1 MEQDHLDQQVYPLC
15 IVFISVIHYLDNICD
30 IDYMVKKTI
39 VVTGGAG
46 FIGSNLCIHLLAQSL
61 ENYVICLDNLITGSL
76 DNLREIM
83 EPRNPR
89 FRFINYDITK
99 PINPILFNEED
110 IDEIYHLASIA
121 SPEKYK
127 KYSMETLLTSI
138 NGTQRVLD
146 YCVLY
151 NCKMVFT
158 STSEVYGDPLV
169 HPQPES
175 YYGNVNTVGERSCY
189 DEGKRVAET
198 LIYEYQKRFP
208 DLELK
213 VARLFNTYGPRM
225 DLNDGRVITNFLRQ
239 IKCGAPIE
247 IYGDGT
253 QTRSFCYIDDT
264 VRGLVA
270 FMATPS
276 SDVVTAGPVNIG
288 NPDCEFTMNELVAV
302 FQQVLRRES
311 SDVIEVK
318 YTPRTQ
324 DDPMCR
330 RPVIT
335 KAQELFGFT
344 CDVDLEEGITRMFLA
359 YNSFV

>member
-1 MEQDHLDQQVYPLC
+1 MTT
-15 IVFISVIHYLDNICD
+15 
-30 IDYMVKKTI
+30 MTTAATTTTATRKTI
-39 VVTGGAG
+39 LVTGGAG
-46 FIGSNLCIHLLAQSL
+46 FIGSNLCIHLLSQSPD
-61 ENYVICLDNLITGSL
+61 NHVICVDNLITGHQE
-76 DNLREIM
+76 NLSDIM
-83 EPRNPR
+83 GDGNPR
-89 FRFINYDITK
+89 FRFIEYDITK
-99 PINPILFNEED
+99 AIDPTLFGEEH

-127 KYSMETLLTSI
+127 KYPMETLLTSI

-169 HPQPES
+169 HPQPET

-198 LIYEYQKRFP
+198 LVYEYQKRFP
-208 DLELK
+208 DLDLK

-225 DLNDGRVITNFLRQ
+225 DLDDGRVITNFIRQ
-239 IKCGAPIE
+239 IKRGAPIE

-253 QTRSFCYIDDT
+253 QTRSFCYVDDT

-270 FMATPS
+270 FMGAAETS
-276 SDVVTAGPVNIG
+276 VGDVGPVNIG
-288 NPDCEFTMNELVAV
+288 NPGCEFTMNELVEV
-302 FQQVLRRES
+302 FRRVLGRRGGDDRS
-311 SDVIEVK
+311 HDASDRSAAFEVT
-318 YTPRTQ
+318 YLPRTQ

-335 KAQELFGFT
+335 KAQELFGFR
-344 CDVDLEEGITRMFLA
+344 CDVGLEEGIRCVWDYFQ
-359 YNSFV
+359 

>member
-1 MEQDHLDQQVYPLC
+1 M
-15 IVFISVIHYLDNICD
+15 
-30 IDYMVKKTI
+30 KKTI

-46 FIGSNLCIHLLAQSL
+46 FIGSNLCIYLHNLCD
-61 ENYVICLDNLITGSL
+61 ENHIICVDNLITGHL
-76 DNLREIM
+76 DNLREILSS
-83 EPRNPR
+83 PR
-89 FRFINYDITK
+89 FRFIEYDIAK
-99 PINPILFNEED
+99 PVCPALFGEHV
-110 IDEIYHLASIA
+110 DEIYHLASIA

-151 NCKMVFT
+151 NCKMLFT

-208 DLELK
+208 ELELK

-225 DLNDGRVITNFLRQ
+225 DLNDGRVITNFIRQ
-239 IKCGAPIE
+239 IKRGAPIE

-253 QTRSFCYIDDT
+253 QTRSFCFVDDT
-264 VRGLVA
+264 VRALVA
-270 FMATPS
+270 FMGSRST
-276 SDVVTAGPVNIG
+276 DVISVGPVNIG
-288 NPDCEFTMNELVAV
+288 NPGCEFTMNELVDV
-302 FQQVLRRES
+302 FRRALRRPEGGGAFA
-311 SDVIEVK
+311 VK
-318 YTPRTQ
+318 YLPRTQ

-335 KAQELFGFT
+335 KAEELFGFR
-344 CDVDLEEGITRMFLA
+344 CDVGLEEGIQHVWDYFL
-359 YNSFV
+359 

>member
-1 MEQDHLDQQVYPLC
+1 M
-15 IVFISVIHYLDNICD
+15 
-30 IDYMVKKTI
+30 KKTI

-46 FIGSNLCIHLLAQSL
+46 FIGSNLCLYLLAEST
-61 ENYVICLDNLITGSL
+61 ENHVICVDNLITGNL
-76 DNLREIM
+76 DNLLQILSSS
-83 EPRNPR
+83 R
-89 FRFINYDITK
+89 FRFIDYDITK
-99 PINPILFNEED
+99 PVCPALFGEHV
-110 IDEIYHLASIA
+110 DEIYHLASIA

-151 NCKMVFT
+151 NCKMLFT

-169 HPQPES
+169 HPQPET

-208 DLELK
+208 ELELK

-225 DLNDGRVITNFLRQ
+225 DLDDGRVITNFIRQ
-239 IKCGAPIE
+239 IKRGAPIE
-247 IYGDGT
+247 VYGDGT
-253 QTRSFCYIDDT
+253 QTRSFCFVDDT
-264 VRGLVA
+264 VRALVA
-270 FMATPS
+270 MMAARST
-276 SDVVTAGPVNIG
+276 DVISVGPVNIG
-288 NPDCEFTMNELVAV
+288 NPGCEFTMNELVDV
-302 FQQVLRRES
+302 FRRALRRPEGGGGAFA
-311 SDVIEVK
+311 VK
-318 YTPRTQ
+318 YLPRTQ

-335 KAQELFGFT
+335 KAEELFGFK
-344 CDVDLEEGITRMFLA
+344 CDVGLEEGIRRVWDYFL
-359 YNSFV
+359 

>member
-1 MEQDHLDQQVYPLC
+1 MP
-15 IVFISVIHYLDNICD
+15 
-30 IDYMVKKTI
+30 KTI

-46 FIGSNLCIHLLAQSL
+46 FIGSNLCIHLLAQSH
-61 ENYVICLDNLITGSL
+61 ENYVICVDNLITGSL
-76 DNLREIM
+76 DNLREI
-83 EPRNPR
+83 RNHPR
-89 FRFINYDITK
+89 FLFIDYDITK
-99 PINPILFNEED
+99 PVCPALFGEHV
-110 IDEIYHLASIA
+110 DEIYHLASIA

-127 KYSMETLLTSI
+127 KYSMPTLLTSI
-138 NGTQRVLD
+138 NGTQRVLE

-151 NCKMVFT
+151 NCKMLFT

-208 DLELK
+208 DLDLK
-213 VARLFNTYGPRM
+213 IARLFNTYGPRM
-225 DLNDGRVITNFLRQ
+225 DLDDGRVITNFIRQ
-239 IKCGAPIE
+239 IKRGEAIT

-264 VRGLVA
+264 VRALVA
-270 FMATPS
+270 FMGAAETS
-276 SDVVTAGPVNIG
+276 VCDVGPVNIG
-288 NPDCEFTMNELVAV
+288 NPDCEFTMNELVGV
-302 FQQVLRRES
+302 FRRALQRQGGE
-311 SDVIEVK
+311 DGGGAAFDVK
-318 YTPRTQ
+318 YLPRTQ

-335 KAQELFGFT
+335 KAQELFGFK
-344 CDVDLEEGITRMFLA
+344 CDVGLEEGIQRVWDYFL
-359 YNSFV
+359 

>member
-1 MEQDHLDQQVYPLC
+1 MATT
-15 IVFISVIHYLDNICD
+15 
-30 IDYMVKKTI
+30 MAATTRKTI
-39 VVTGGAG
+39 LVTGGAG
-46 FIGSNLCIHLLAQSL
+46 FIGSNLCIHLLSQSP
-61 ENYVICLDNLITGSL
+61 NNHVICVDNLITGYL
-76 DNLREIM
+76 DNLGEV
-83 EPRNPR
+83 
-89 FRFINYDITK
+89 YAITK
-99 PINPILFNEED
+99 PIDPTLFGEEH

-151 NCKMVFT
+151 NCKMLFT

-169 HPQPES
+169 HPQPET

-198 LIYEYQKRFP
+198 LVYEYQKRFP

-225 DLNDGRVITNFLRQ
+225 DINDGRVITNFIRQ
-239 IKCGAPIE
+239 IKRGEPIT

-253 QTRSFCYIDDT
+253 QTRSFCYVDDT

-270 FMATPS
+270 FMEAPS
-276 SDVVTAGPVNIG
+276 SDILAAGPVNIG
-288 NPDCEFTMNELVAV
+288 NPACEFTMNELVEV
-302 FQQVLRRES
+302 FRRVLR
-311 SDVIEVK
+311 DDAAFAVK
-318 YTPRTQ
+318 YLPRTQ

-335 KAQELFGFT
+335 KAEELFGFRCAVT
-344 CDVDLEEGITRMFLA
+344 LEEGIQRVWDYFL
-359 YNSFV
+359 

>member
-1 MEQDHLDQQVYPLC
+1 MTTATATTATATR
-15 IVFISVIHYLDNICD
+15 
-30 IDYMVKKTI
+30 KTI
-39 VVTGGAG
+39 LVTGGAG
-46 FIGSNLCIHLLAQSL
+46 FIGSNLCIHLLSQSPD
-61 ENYVICLDNLITGSL
+61 NHVICVDNLITGHL
-76 DNLREIM
+76 DNLGEIYAREGGGGGAS
-83 EPRNPR
+83 R
-89 FRFINYDITK
+89 FRFIEYDITK
-99 PINPILFNEED
+99 PVCPALFGEH

-127 KYSMETLLTSI
+127 KYPMDTLLTSI

-169 HPQPES
+169 HPQPET

-208 DLELK
+208 DLDLK

-225 DLNDGRVITNFLRQ
+225 DINDGRVITNFIRQ
-239 IKCGAPIE
+239 IKRGEPIT

-264 VRGLVA
+264 VRALVA
-270 FMATPS
+270 FMEARST
-276 SDVVTAGPVNIG
+276 DILTAGPVNIG
-288 NPDCEFTMNELVAV
+288 NPHCEFTMNELVEV
-302 FQQVLRRES
+302 FRRVLRRDGRS
-311 SDVIEVK
+311 HDTFAVT
-318 YTPRTQ
+318 YLPRTQ

-335 KAQELFGFT
+335 KAQELFGFE
-344 CDVDLEEGITRMFLA
+344 CKVGLEEGIQRVWDYFL
-359 YNSFV
+359 

>member
-1 MEQDHLDQQVYPLC
+1 M
-15 IVFISVIHYLDNICD
+15 SSTTAR
-30 IDYMVKKTI
+30 KTI
-39 VVTGGAG
+39 LVTGGAG
-46 FIGSNLCIHLLAQSL
+46 FIGSNLCIYLLSQSP
-61 ENYVICLDNLITGSL
+61 NNHVICMDNLITGHL
-76 DNLREIM
+76 DNLGEIYARL
-83 EPRNPR
+83 EGGPRDAASR
-89 FRFINYDITK
+89 FRFIEYDITK
-99 PINPILFNEED
+99 PNDPTLLGEEH

-127 KYSMETLLTSI
+127 KYPMETLLTSL

-151 NCKMVFT
+151 NCKMLFT

-169 HPQPES
+169 HPQPET

-208 DLELK
+208 DLDLK

-225 DLNDGRVITNFLRQ
+225 DLDDGRVITNFIRQ
-239 IKCGAPIE
+239 IRRGEPIT

-253 QTRSFCYIDDT
+253 QTRSFCYVDDT

-270 FMATPS
+270 FMEARST
-276 SDVVTAGPVNIG
+276 DILTVGPVNIG
-288 NPDCEFTMNELVAV
+288 NPDCEFTMNELVEV
-302 FQQVLRRES
+302 FRRVLGGRRGEA
-311 SDVIEVK
+311 DVRSAAFAVK
-318 YTPRTQ
+318 YLPRTQ

-335 KAQELFGFT
+335 KAQELFGFR
-344 CDVDLEEGITRMFLA
+344 CAVGLEEGIQRVWDYFQ
-359 YNSFV
+359 

>member
-1 MEQDHLDQQVYPLC
+1 
-15 IVFISVIHYLDNICD
+15 
-30 IDYMVKKTI
+30 MVKKTI

-46 FIGSNLCIHLLAQSL
+46 FIGSNLCIYLLAQSP
-61 ENYVICLDNLITGSL
+61 NNHVICVDNLITGSI
-76 DNLREIM
+76 NNIREIM
-83 EPRNPR
+83 ELRPR
-89 FRFINYDITK
+89 FRFIEYDITK
-99 PINPILFNEED
+99 PINPTLFNEEE

-151 NCKMVFT
+151 NCKMLFT

-169 HPQPES
+169 HPQPET

-208 DLELK
+208 DLDLK
-213 VARLFNTYGPRM
+213 IARLFNTYGPRM
-225 DLNDGRVITNFLRQ
+225 DLNDGRVITNFIRQ
-239 IKCGAPIE
+239 IKRGEPIT

-270 FMATPS
+270 FMAAPS
-276 SDVVTAGPVNIG
+276 LDANILNAGPVNIG
-288 NPDCEFTMNELVAV
+288 NPGCEFTMNELVEV
-302 FQQVLRRES
+302 FRK
-311 SDVIEVK
+311 VIQRPGDITDGGYGNAFEVK
-318 YTPRTQ
+318 YLPRTQ

-335 KAQELFGFT
+335 KAEELFGFN
-344 CDVDLEEGITRMFLA
+344 CDVGLEEGIQRVWDYFL
-359 YNSFV
+359 

>member
-1 MEQDHLDQQVYPLC
+1 M
-15 IVFISVIHYLDNICD
+15 
-30 IDYMVKKTI
+30 
-39 VVTGGAG
+39 
-46 FIGSNLCIHLLAQSL
+46 
-61 ENYVICLDNLITGSL
+61 DNLITGHL
-76 DNLREIM
+76 DNLGEIYAREGGGGGGGTAS
-83 EPRNPR
+83 R
-89 FRFINYDITK
+89 FRFIEYDITK
-99 PINPILFNEED
+99 PNDPTLLGEEH

-127 KYSMETLLTSI
+127 KYPMETLLTSI

-169 HPQPES
+169 HPQPET

-198 LIYEYQKRFP
+198 LVYEYQKRFP
-208 DLELK
+208 DLDLK

-225 DLNDGRVITNFLRQ
+225 DLDDGRVITNFIRQ
-239 IKCGAPIE
+239 IKRGAPIE

-253 QTRSFCYIDDT
+253 QTRSFCYVDDT
-264 VRGLVA
+264 VRALVA
-270 FMATPS
+270 FMEARST
-276 SDVVTAGPVNIG
+276 DILTVGPVNIG
-288 NPDCEFTMNELVAV
+288 NPACEFTMNELVEV
-302 FQQVLRRES
+302 FRRVLGRPEGGNRGE
-311 SDVIEVK
+311 DVNGSFEVK
-318 YTPRTQ
+318 YLSRTQ

-335 KAQELFGFT
+335 KAQELFGFECKVT
-344 CDVDLEEGITRMFLA
+344 LEEGIQRVWDYFL
-359 YNSFV
+359 

>member
-1 MEQDHLDQQVYPLC
+1 MT
-15 IVFISVIHYLDNICD
+15 
-30 IDYMVKKTI
+30 MKKTI

-46 FIGSNLCIHLLAQSL
+46 FIGSNLCIYLHNLCD
-61 ENYVICLDNLITGSL
+61 ENHIICVDNLITGHL
-76 DNLREIM
+76 DNLREILSS
-83 EPRNPR
+83 PR
-89 FRFINYDITK
+89 FQFIEYDIAK
-99 PINPILFNEED
+99 PVCPALFGEHV
-110 IDEIYHLASIA
+110 DEIYHLASIA

-151 NCKMVFT
+151 NCKMLFT

-208 DLELK
+208 ELELK

-225 DLNDGRVITNFLRQ
+225 DLNDGRVITNFIRQ
-239 IKCGAPIE
+239 IKRGEPIT

-253 QTRSFCYIDDT
+253 QTRSFGYPPDT
-264 VRGLVA
+264 VRALVA
-270 FMATPS
+270 FMGSRST
-276 SDVVTAGPVNIG
+276 DVISVGPVNIG
-288 NPDCEFTMNELVAV
+288 NPGCEFTMNQLVDV
-302 FQQVLRRES
+302 FRRALQVLRG
-311 SDVIEVK
+311 DDNCAIAVK
-318 YTPRTQ
+318 YLPRTQ

-335 KAQELFGFT
+335 RAEELFGFK
-344 CDVDLEEGITRMFLA
+344 CDVGLEEGIQRVWDYFL
-359 YNSFV
+359 

>member
-1 MEQDHLDQQVYPLC
+1 MNK
-15 IVFISVIHYLDNICD
+15 I
-30 IDYMVKKTI
+30 I

-46 FIGSNLCIHLLAQSL
+46 FIGSNLCIYLHDESE
-61 ENYVICLDNLITGSL
+61 ENHIICIDNLITGNV
-76 DNLREIM
+76 DNLKEIISS
-83 EPRNPR
+83 PR
-89 FRFINYDITK
+89 FKFIEWDIT
-99 PINPILFNEED
+99 NPVCPALFGERV
-110 IDEIYHLASIA
+110 DEIYHLASIA

-127 KYSMETLLTSI
+127 KYSMKTLLTSL

-151 NCKMVFT
+151 NCKMLFT
-158 STSEVYGDPLV
+158 STSEVYGDPFI

-198 LIYEYQKRFP
+198 LIYEYQKKFP

-225 DLNDGRVITNFLRQ
+225 DLDDGRVITNFIRQ
-239 IKCGAPIE
+239 IKRGAPVT

-253 QTRSFCYIDDT
+253 QTRSFCYIDDM

-270 FMATPS
+270 FMATANTS
-276 SDVVTAGPVNIG
+276 ICDVGPVNIG
-288 NPDCEFTMNELVAV
+288 NPGCEFTMNELVTV
-302 FQQVLRRES
+302 FRKALRRPGGGDDDDGS
-311 SDVIEVK
+311 HDDRSGAFEVK

-335 KAQELFGFT
+335 KAEELFGFR
-344 CDVDLEEGITRMFLA
+344 CDVTLEEGIQRVWDYF
-359 YNSFV
+359 FVVI

>member
-1 MEQDHLDQQVYPLC
+1 VTIETVAATM
-15 IVFISVIHYLDNICD
+15 
-30 IDYMVKKTI
+30 KKTI

-46 FIGSNLCIHLLAQSL
+46 FIGSNLCFYLHDQRD
-61 ENYVICLDNLITGSL
+61 ENYIICVDNLITGNL
-76 DNLREIM
+76 DNLLELLIS
-83 EPRNPR
+83 PR
-89 FRFINYDITK
+89 FRFIDYDITK
-99 PINPILFNEED
+99 PVCPALFGEHV
-110 IDEIYHLASIA
+110 DEIYHLASIA

-151 NCKMVFT
+151 NCKMLFT

-169 HPQPES
+169 HPQPET

-208 DLELK
+208 ELELK

-225 DLNDGRVITNFLRQ
+225 DLDDGRVITNFIRQ
-239 IKCGAPIE
+239 IKRGEPIT

-253 QTRSFCYIDDT
+253 QTRSFCYVDDT
-264 VRGLVA
+264 VRALVT
-270 FMATPS
+270 FMGAAETS
-276 SDVVTAGPVNIG
+276 VGDVGPVNIG
-288 NPDCEFTMNELVAV
+288 NPDCEFTMNDLVEV
-302 FQQVLRRES
+302 FRRALGRDGRS
-311 SDVIEVK
+311 AAFAVK
-318 YTPRTQ
+318 YLPRTQ

-335 KAQELFGFT
+335 KAKELFGFS
-344 CDVDLEEGITRMFLA
+344 CKVDLEEGICRVWDYFL
-359 YNSFV
+359 

>member
-1 MEQDHLDQQVYPLC
+1 M
-15 IVFISVIHYLDNICD
+15 
-30 IDYMVKKTI
+30 KKTI

-46 FIGSNLCIHLLAQSL
+46 FIGSNLCIYLHNLRN
-61 ENYVICLDNLITGSL
+61 ENHIICVDNLITGHL
-76 DNLREIM
+76 DNLREILSSS
-83 EPRNPR
+83 R
-89 FRFINYDITK
+89 FQFIEYDIAK
-99 PINPILFNEED
+99 PVCPALFGEHV
-110 IDEIYHLASIA
+110 DEIYHLASIA

-151 NCKMVFT
+151 NCKMLFT

-169 HPQPES
+169 HPQPEL

-208 DLELK
+208 DLDLK

-225 DLNDGRVITNFLRQ
+225 DLNDGRVITNFIRQ
-239 IKCGAPIE
+239 IKRGEPIT

-253 QTRSFCYIDDT
+253 QTRSFCFVDDT
-264 VRGLVA
+264 VRALVA
-270 FMATPS
+270 FMNTRS
-276 SDVVTAGPVNIG
+276 TDVISVGPVNIG
-288 NPDCEFTMNELVAV
+288 NPGCEFMMNQLVDV
-302 FQQVLRRES
+302 FRKALRRPEGGGGGGAFA
-311 SDVIEVK
+311 VK
-318 YTPRTQ
+318 YLPRTQ

-335 KAQELFGFT
+335 KAEDLFGFK
-344 CDVDLEEGITRMFLA
+344 CEVGLEEGIQRVWDYFL
-359 YNSFV
+359 

>member
-1 MEQDHLDQQVYPLC
+1 MAATTT
-15 IVFISVIHYLDNICD
+15 
-30 IDYMVKKTI
+30 MAATMAATTTRKTI
-39 VVTGGAG
+39 LVTGGAG
-46 FIGSNLCIHLLAQSL
+46 FIGSNLCIHLLSQSP
-61 ENYVICLDNLITGSL
+61 NNHVICVDNLITGYL
-76 DNLREIM
+76 DNLSEIYA
-83 EPRNPR
+83 PGGACGGVSR
-89 FRFINYDITK
+89 FRFIEYDITK
-99 PINPILFNEED
+99 PIDPTLFGEEH

-138 NGTQRVLD
+138 NGTQRILD

-151 NCKMVFT
+151 NCKMLFT

-169 HPQPES
+169 HPQPET

-198 LIYEYQKRFP
+198 LVYEYQKRFP

-225 DLNDGRVITNFLRQ
+225 DLDDGRVITNFIRQ
-239 IKCGAPIE
+239 IRRGEPIT

-253 QTRSFCYIDDT
+253 QTRSFCYVDDT

-270 FMATPS
+270 FMDARST
-276 SDVVTAGPVNIG
+276 DILTVGPVNIG
-288 NPDCEFTMNELVAV
+288 NPDCEFTMNQLVDV
-302 FQQVLRRES
+302 FRRVLRH
-311 SDVIEVK
+311 DDAAFAVK
-318 YTPRTQ
+318 YLPRTQ

-335 KAQELFGFT
+335 KAQELFGFRCAVT
-344 CDVDLEEGITRMFLA
+344 LEEGIRRVWDYF
-359 YNSFV
+359 S